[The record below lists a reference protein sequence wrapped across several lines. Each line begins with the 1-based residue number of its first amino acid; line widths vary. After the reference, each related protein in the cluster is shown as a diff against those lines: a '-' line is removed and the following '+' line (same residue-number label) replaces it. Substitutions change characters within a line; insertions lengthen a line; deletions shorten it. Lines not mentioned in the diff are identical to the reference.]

1 MTKTP
6 YLTGHF
12 LLAMPSIADPRFE
25 RSVVYMCMH
34 SEEGAMGLIV
44 NRMHPGLD
52 FEQLLEQLDIEVDAI
67 SRNVPIHQGG
77 PVEVGRGFVLHSA
90 DYVQESTMIVS
101 ETVAMTA
108 TVDILRELARGG
120 GPRNALLALGYAG
133 WSAGQL
139 DAEIQRNGWLTVAAD
154 DEILFHTDAEQKW
167 PRAMAM
173 LGVDISMLSS
183 ESGHA

>member
-1 MTKTP
+1 MSKTP

-12 LLAMPSIADPRFE
+12 LLAMPTIADPRFE

-34 SEEGAMGLIV
+34 NEEGAMGLVV
-44 NRMHPGLD
+44 NRLHQGLD
-52 FEQLLEQLDIEVDAI
+52 FAHLLEQLDIEVNGIA
-67 SRNVPIHQGG
+67 RNLAIHQGG

-108 TVDILRELARGG
+108 TVDILKEIARGR

-133 WSAGQL
+133 WAAGQL

-154 DEILFHTDAEQKW
+154 DEVLFRTDPDRKW

-183 ESGHA
+183 EAGHA